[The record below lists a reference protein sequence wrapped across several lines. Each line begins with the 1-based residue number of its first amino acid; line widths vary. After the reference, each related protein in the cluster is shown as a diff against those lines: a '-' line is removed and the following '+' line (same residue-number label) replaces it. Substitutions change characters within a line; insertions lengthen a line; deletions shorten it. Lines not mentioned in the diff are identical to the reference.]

1 MLVKVYENNPGSTVI
16 RKIVEVIRNRGIVI
30 LPTDTVYAFGCD
42 IFNSQ
47 GIEFISKLKNKNL
60 KKSNLSFICENLSQ
74 VSEYAKID
82 DSVFKLLKNNLPGP
96 FTFILNGNS
105 NLPKMFKNKKT
116 VGVRIPQNNISLE
129 IVRELGNPLMTSSIF
144 IDDED
149 TATNPEL
156 INEKYGQTVDLVI
169 DGGMG
174 GVIPSTIVN
183 CTGDEIE
190 IVREGAGVLFE

>member
-16 RKIVEVIRNRGIVI
+16 RKIVEVIRNRGIII

-129 IVRELGNPLMTSSIF
+129 IVRELGNPLMTSSVF

-149 TATNPEL
+149 AATNPEL
-156 INEKYGQTVDLVI
+156 LNETYGQTVDLVI

-174 GVIPSTIVN
+174 SVIPSTIVN
-183 CTGDEIE
+183 CTGDEIA
-190 IVREGAGVLFE
+190 IIREGAGVLLE